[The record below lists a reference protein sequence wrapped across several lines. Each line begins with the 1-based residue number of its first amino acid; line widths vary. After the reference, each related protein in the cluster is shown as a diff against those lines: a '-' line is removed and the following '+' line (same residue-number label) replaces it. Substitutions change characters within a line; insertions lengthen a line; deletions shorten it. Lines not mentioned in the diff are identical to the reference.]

1 MLQVKILLIIN
12 ASVLYLREK
21 ECAEKYICQKII
33 KDRILASAR
42 SLRAVS

>member
-1 MLQVKILLIIN
+1 MLQVKIPIIIN

-33 KDRILASAR
+33 KDRILAYAR
-42 SLRAVS
+42 SSRALS